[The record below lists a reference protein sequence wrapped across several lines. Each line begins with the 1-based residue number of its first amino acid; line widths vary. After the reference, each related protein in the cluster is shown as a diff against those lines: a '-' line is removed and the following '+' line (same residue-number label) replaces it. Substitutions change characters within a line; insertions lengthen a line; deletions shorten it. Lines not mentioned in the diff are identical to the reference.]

1 MEERTAIDIL
11 FDENSNENFFL
22 YDENDERHEFE
33 QHAVIPFEGEVYAIV
48 RPVVPFEGMD
58 EDEGMV
64 FRIDEENEELVE
76 ITDSDLIEKLF
87 EEYDKL

>member
-1 MEERTAIDIL
+1 
-11 FDENSNENFFL
+11 
-22 YDENDERHEFE
+22 
-33 QHAVIPFEGEVYAIV
+33 
-48 RPVVPFEGMD
+48 MD